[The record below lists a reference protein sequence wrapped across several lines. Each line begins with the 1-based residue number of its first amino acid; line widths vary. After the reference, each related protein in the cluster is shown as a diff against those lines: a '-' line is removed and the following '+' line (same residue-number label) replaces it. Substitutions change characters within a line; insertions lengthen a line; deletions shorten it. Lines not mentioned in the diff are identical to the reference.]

1 MASIPVNQYVKT
13 NESHWA
19 WQCVEAGERVFAG
32 ILILALAPGFCVIW
46 LTLFA
51 LSGRSPLISHRRVG
65 WNRSEL
71 WVLKFRTMWD
81 RRAKFDFRHSLSV
94 EYIDDQAGPGLKG
107 PGDFRIGSPFARFCR
122 QHSIDELPQLYH
134 VLRGQMSLVGPR
146 PVTPAEVEQ
155 IYGSKAA
162 EILSAKPGISGL
174 WQVSGRNRLT
184 LEQRCSID
192 LESVR
197 TRSLKLYFQV
207 LLRTIPEVFMGA
219 NAW

>member
-1 MASIPVNQYVKT
+1 MASIPVNQFVKT
-13 NESHWA
+13 NENHWA

-32 ILILALAPGFCVIW
+32 ILILAFAPAFCVIW
-46 LTLFA
+46 VTILA
-51 LSGRSPLISHRRVG
+51 LSGRAPFIAHRRVG
-65 WNRSEL
+65 QGRSEL

-81 RRAKFDFRHSLSV
+81 RRAKFDLRAFFSV

-107 PGDFRIGSPFARFCR
+107 PGDSRIGSRFARFCR

-134 VLRGQMSLVGPR
+134 VFCGQMSLVGPR

-155 IYGSKAA
+155 IYGPKAA

-207 LLRTIPEVFMGA
+207 LLRTIPEVFTGA
-219 NAW
+219 DAW